1 MQEKQWE
8 RLDQYITEGKIEGQE
23 DQELAELYGTIDEIR
38 ALNPQMPGVGFAA
51 RITAYVAENQE
62 IDWQKKL
69 NNKRYWNWLK
79 PMGWMSVAAAAVLLI
94 TMGVIPTQPTD
105 QLPPVP
111 QAQMTPSINAPLDV
125 QADTALDVALDTKLD
140 KPETIASTER
150 TVSNKTAVPVQE
162 NKEGKQT
169 SEGIGEA
176 PKITVVV
183 PPSQTAR
190 AQQSSDANT
199 VVQGRMKAAQA
210 LVGDS
215 ALQASQKP
223 SFRALGIP
231 ERAPVNVK
239 VNEDPPSVT
248 MTYKAGKHEVIVRQ
262 WPQDIAEAAKASQQQ
277 DQAIR
282 ITRDNVTAEI
292 SGDAERDILEEFAQ
306 ALR

>member
-8 RLDQYITEGKIEGQE
+8 RLDRYIAEGKIEGRE

-62 IDWQKKL
+62 IDRQKKL
-69 NNKRYWNWLK
+69 YNKRYWNWLK

-111 QAQMTPSINAPLDV
+111 QAQMTPSINTPSEA
-125 QADTALDVALDTKLD
+125 QADTALDVASDTKLD
-140 KPETIASTER
+140 KPETAASTER
-150 TVSNKTAVPVQE
+150 TVSSKTAIPVQE

-176 PKITVVV
+176 RKITAVV

-190 AQQSSDANT
+190 QSSDTNT
-199 VVQGRMKAAQA
+199 FVQGHMKAAQA

-215 ALQASQKP
+215 AMQQASQKP

-282 ITRDNVTAEI
+282 ITRDNVVAEI